1 MDFVKYSVNSRKAY
15 ISWNRPP
22 VNALNT
28 QVYKEIVEVFQDI
41 NQRADIGVV
50 VLSGEGRGF
59 CGGTDMQDILGQK
72 RHNHNFYQSVLSNSV
87 AAVYQCRYPVIA
99 AVHNFALGAGLAYAA
114 ACDFIIATAGAKF
127 GIPEVKISIVGA
139 SGFANAVA
147 SNQLARYMAYTGNP
161 LTAEHLYTLGSVLR
175 VTENETSL
183 WDEVDSVAEE
193 ILANSSPT
201 VQLFKTVLNL
211 SQDQRFA
218 EKFLMEYTINNQ
230 LLDSY
235 DREESI
241 KAFLE
246 KRAPNLKHEF

>member
-1 MDFVKYSVNSRKAY
+1 
-15 ISWNRPP
+15 
-22 VNALNT
+22 
-28 QVYKEIVEVFQDI
+28 
-41 NQRADIGVV
+41 
-50 VLSGEGRGF
+50 
-59 CGGTDMQDILGQK
+59 
-72 RHNHNFYQSVLSNSV
+72 
-87 AAVYQCRYPVIA
+87 
-99 AVHNFALGAGLAYAA
+99 
-114 ACDFIIATAGAKF
+114 
-127 GIPEVKISIVGA
+127 
-139 SGFANAVA
+139 
-147 SNQLARYMAYTGNP
+147 MAYTGNP